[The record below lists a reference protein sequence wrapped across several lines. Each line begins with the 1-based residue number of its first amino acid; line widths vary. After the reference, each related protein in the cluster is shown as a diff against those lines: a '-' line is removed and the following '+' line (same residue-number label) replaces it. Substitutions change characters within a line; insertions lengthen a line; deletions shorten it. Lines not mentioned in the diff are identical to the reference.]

1 MTELIKILSDSRN
14 IVGVKQSFEDEGVL
28 LEDVVLMRRITE
40 LSGLK
45 LSVKIG
51 GCEALTDI
59 YNCKTMGVDGIVAPM
74 IETEFALQKFIE
86 SVIHINDINFYI
98 NIESK
103 SGYENLHKILSSPS
117 SKLLK
122 GIVVGRSDL
131 TKSYGYEKNFVDSD
145 FIYDIVLDIM
155 KTAKSYNMV
164 TLMGGSLS
172 PNSTQFIKNLYSKKL
187 IDFIE
192 TRNVIIKLNN
202 VNTID
207 DDIKSAIEFESK
219 WLDFKAKKYNDIGN
233 SYQKRAEIV
242 KNRL

>member
-40 LSGLK
+40 LIGLK

-59 YNCKTMGVDGIVAPM
+59 YNCKTMGVDGIVAQM

-207 DDIKSAIEFESK
+207 DDIKSAIEFESE